1 VQHPLGTHQ
10 RDERLR
16 AHSARLKSMLQQARP
31 TEHAALADA
40 TAEVCAV
47 GQTATAAAG
56 DKTRL
61 PPLPPLQMQV
71 RVWAQAQ
78 AQVRALRART
88 AQLSPHP
95 IPDDCL
101 PTGPTAATSV
111 SAPPPSRARSPAVFR
126 LRSCGAG
133 LGSRWAGCSPDA
145 TCMRGALG
153 GIMRCRGWRR
163 NRHRGRVR
171 LMCARKMIDGALG
184 SYVGAL
190 TVDVCD
196 PVVE

>member
-1 VQHPLGTHQ
+1 V
-10 RDERLR
+10 RLQ
-16 AHSARLKSMLQQARP
+16 SMLRQARP

-47 GQTATAAAG
+47 GRTATAAAG
-56 DKTRL
+56 DMTWL

-78 AQVRALRART
+78 AQARASRART

-101 PTGPTAATSV
+101 STGQTAATSV
-111 SAPPPSRARSPAVFR
+111 SAPPPSRAQSPAVFQ

-153 GIMRCRGWRR
+153 VAPHVRR
-163 NRHRGRVR
+163 SAHNAMPWPAPTPAPRPRVW
-171 LMCARKMIDGALG
+171 LMCARKMIDGAF
-184 SYVGAL
+184 SAL
-190 TVDVCD
+190 TVDLYD
-196 PVVE
+196 PAVE